1 MDGRPVDEGQI
12 TFFPTGDTAGPAAGG
27 PIELGRY
34 EIKQISGPTVGE
46 NLVEILAYKKTGP
59 PQTQSF
65 GKNRPNTPEEMYKI
79 WGKRPIFFEPE
90 GSMEVVIESGKNEFD
105 FPLKETKNE

>member
-65 GKNRPNTPEEMYKI
+65 GKNRPHTPEEMYKI